1 MDIHLPCGFG
11 DKVYYISGIDKIKEI
26 TIRGFCI
33 YRDCILYELYNK
45 EENDYFI
52 MESRK
57 VYFTREE
64 AKEAIKGEK

>member
-1 MDIHLPCGFG
+1 MDIHLPCNFG
-11 DKVYYISGIDKIKEI
+11 DKVYYVSRIDKIKEAM
-26 TIRGFCI
+26 IRGLCI

-45 EENDYFI
+45 EENDYLI

-57 VYFTREE
+57 VYFIREE